1 MTQEQLDQLVAEA
14 TGEDVRSIRQRGFSV
29 ADLQEVNFDPEPD
42 QRPPLV
48 IDWDDLDRERNLAV
62 LPSGS
67 WPDVASGFW
76 PDVV

>member
-67 WPDVASGFW
+67 WPDVTFGFW

>member
-42 QRPPLV
+42 VRPPLV

-67 WPDVASGFW
+67 WPDVTSGFW

>member
-42 QRPPLV
+42 VRPPLV